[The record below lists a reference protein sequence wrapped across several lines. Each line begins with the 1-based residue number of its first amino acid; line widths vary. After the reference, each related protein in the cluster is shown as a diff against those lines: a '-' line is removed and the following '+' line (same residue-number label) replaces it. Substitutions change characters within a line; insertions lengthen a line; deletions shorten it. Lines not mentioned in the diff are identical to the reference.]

1 MTIPSEPVQHR
12 REVRWEEPGLRT
24 SGASWFTRQHTRRAA
39 YRAPWRRSYERHNE
53 RDDRGRR
60 IRARLLSALA
70 GVAGI
75 VYLTLLPGALNPATP
90 IVSGLLLSTELFFFT
105 LFLLTAAVLW
115 SVRYKPR
122 TGRPTAVAPSIDV
135 FIPVSDEPR
144 IVVERAL
151 TSAACLE
158 WDGPLEVHV
167 LDDGASL
174 ELEVRARELGFQYHS
189 RAREGVLG
197 HGDRAGNL
205 NFGLQ
210 RSRGEL
216 VYVLDPDRVVR
227 YEALVP
233 LAGYLAIQGV
243 AFVQARESFV
253 VPTGDPFNSQHPVL
267 LDSVQV
273 GYEARDTVIS
283 TGSSV
288 LYRRL
293 ALQDIGGFVE
303 WNEAEGLATSLELH
317 SRGWKSLFFP
327 YPMTTGLAPANI
339 AELYQQRIRTFVD
352 TMRLFIWDN
361 PMRKPE
367 LSWPRRLNHLLTG
380 FACIV
385 LGLFLPAFLLL
396 PVWSYLTGAPLVVAH
411 IPTLVIARAAYFVL
425 FAAAATY
432 LLHSRSPAKQ
442 FRLLAGLFPVYFW
455 ATVRA
460 FFRPPRRNA
469 AAKDTPPAHRGGP
482 AWPRWACVLPQ
493 MAILAANAVLPLYVL
508 MRAEAITWGVGA
520 TLLLSAFAVWTL
532 WPVVFHGLRYRTR
545 AVDVVSRQR

>member
-1 MTIPSEPVQHR
+1 MQR
-12 REVRWEEPGLRT
+12 LREVRWEEPGIRT
-24 SGASWFTRQHTRRAA
+24 SGASWFTRQHTPRPA

-53 RDDRGRR
+53 KDDKARR
-60 IRARLLSALA
+60 IKARLLSVFAVVA
-70 GVAGI
+70 GVF
-75 VYLTLLPGALNPATP
+75 YLTLLPGALNPAAP
-90 IVSGLLLSTELFFFT
+90 IASGMLLSAELFFFA

-122 TGRPTAVAPSIDV
+122 AGRPSAVPASIDV
-135 FIPVSDEPR
+135 LIPVSDEPR
-144 IVVERAL
+144 IIVERAL

-158 WDGPLEVHV
+158 WDGPLEIHV

-189 RAREGVLG
+189 RSREGLP
-197 HGDRAGNL
+197 HCGDRAGNL
-205 NFGLQ
+205 NFGLG

-216 VYVLDPDRVVR
+216 VYILDPDRVVR

-267 LDSVQV
+267 LDAVQV

-283 TGSSV
+283 TGSGV

-303 WNEAEGLATSLELH
+303 WNEAEGLTTSYELH
-317 SRGWKSLFFP
+317 NRGWKSLFFP
-327 YPMTTGLAPANI
+327 YPMTTGLAPATI
-339 AELYQQRIRTFVD
+339 VELYRQRIRTSVD

-361 PMRKPE
+361 PVRRSE
-367 LSWPRRLNHLLTG
+367 LSWPRKLNHLLAGLTCVG
-380 FACIV
+380 
-385 LGLFLPAFLLL
+385 LGLFLPALFLV
-396 PVWSYLTGAPLVVAH
+396 PAWSYLTGTPLMVAST
-411 IPTLVIARAAYFVL
+411 PTLILVRVAYFIL

-442 FRLLAGLFPVYFW
+442 FRLLAGLFPVYLW
-455 ATVRA
+455 ATLRA
-460 FFRPPRRNA
+460 FVRPPERESASKGASTAPRRSR
-469 AAKDTPPAHRGGP
+469 D
-482 AWPRWACVLPQ
+482 WPRWAGLLPQ
-493 MAILAANAVLPLYVL
+493 MAILGANSALPFYALA
-508 MRAEAITWGVGA
+508 RTEAMTWSLGGSMI
-520 TLLLSAFAVWTL
+520 LSAFAVWTL
-532 WPVVFHGLRYRTR
+532 WPVVFHGLRHP
-545 AVDVVSRQR
+545 AQAPDIVSRQR